1 MTNANTNQ
9 VVGKAIYLEFV
20 KPNITMQVLILPEA
34 VSSAHRLVPMTM
46 FRRRLSISQPRKTW
60 SVSLSPHT
68 SATLRTY
75 SGPGAAHIPMSE
87 SEVAR
92 KMSEFTDPAF
102 DLLISQNWPLY
113 KDPIVVEVTTEDME
127 MARQGRTPYKV
138 LGRVNKVRK
147 NLGYPKEIVHGKAA
161 EPTGPT
167 GAVGAMY

>member
-20 KPNITMQVLILPEA
+20 KPNATTQVLILPEA
-34 VSSAHRLVPMTM
+34 ISSAHRLVPMTM
-46 FRRRLSISQPRKTW
+46 FRRRLSVHQPRKTW

-87 SEVAR
+87 PEVAQ
-92 KMSEFTDPAF
+92 KMSEFTNPLFAS
-102 DLLISQNWPLY
+102 LINNGWPLY
-113 KDPIVVEVTTEDME
+113 KDPIVVEVTAEDME
-127 MARQGRTPYKV
+127 MARQGKTPYKV

-147 NLGYPKEIVHGKAA
+147 NLGYPKEIIHGKAA
-161 EPTGPT
+161 ELLGPT